1 MTQETTEQTNLTLEE
16 REQALLAREQALAQ
30 RERQEALQRGLSARG
45 LPPALTPFLGGP
57 AEETDQALDALS
69 AAWEEAVQTGVR
81 DRLRMTPPAASGALP
96 NAPDEAVRRVRAAMG
111 LKNA

>member
-1 MTQETTEQTNLTLEE
+1 MEANESPITPEE
-16 REQALLAREQALAQ
+16 REAALNAREQALLK
-30 RERQEALQRGLSARG
+30 RERQEALMQGLSARG
-45 LPPALTPFLGGP
+45 LPPALTPFLGGGP
-57 AEETDQALDALS
+57 EEETDQALDALS

-96 NAPDEAVRRVRAAMG
+96 PAPDEAVRRVRAAMG